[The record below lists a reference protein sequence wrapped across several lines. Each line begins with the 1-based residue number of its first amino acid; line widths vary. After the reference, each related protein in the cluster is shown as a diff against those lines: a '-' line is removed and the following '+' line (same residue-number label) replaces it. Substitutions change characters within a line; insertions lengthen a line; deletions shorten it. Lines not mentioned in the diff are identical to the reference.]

1 MHWWGCVLLSL
12 KVHLD
17 NNKALG
23 PEEMLRWCQMRIG
36 VLVMKW
42 KRCSMISGKNTRIMD
57 DVRGFMIWI
66 QHRISNC
73 QRYFR
78 DGLYDMLWFANVECH
93 ENLDFG
99 LRILCMSACGQLC
112 HFFISPFLFIWVHH
126 FIFFETPLR

>member
-99 LRILCMSACGQLC
+99 LRILCMWCNSSHECLVRIGCKFKITIDDL
-112 HFFISPFLFIWVHH
+112 
-126 FIFFETPLR
+126 LRTQ